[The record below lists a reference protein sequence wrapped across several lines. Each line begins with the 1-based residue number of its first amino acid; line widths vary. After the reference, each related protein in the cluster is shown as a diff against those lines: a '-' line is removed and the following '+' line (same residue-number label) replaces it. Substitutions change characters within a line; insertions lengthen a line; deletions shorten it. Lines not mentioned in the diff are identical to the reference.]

1 MSEQIGN
8 RLSVPKKIPNITIP
22 HRHIVI
28 TVYKNTMHIF
38 ALNTFCRET
47 GYENKRIALFPAYS
61 SIMNFEDITAERI
74 VKITMSI
81 IFVKPIKLRY
91 DINISRSVSVG
102 SNLGIA
108 ANRYSSPSIS
118 APLIKTPV

>member
-1 MSEQIGN
+1 MSEQTGN
-8 RLSVPKKIPNITIP
+8 RLSVPKKTLNMTVP
-22 HRHIVI
+22 HRHIAM
-28 TVYKNTMHIF
+28 TVYKNTMQIF

-61 SIMNFEDITAERI
+61 SIMNFEDIMAERI

-91 DINISRSVSVG
+91 DINISRSVPDG

-108 ANRYSSPSIS
+108 P
-118 APLIKTPV
+118 